1 MKLSK
6 RLIALFLMLTMFM
19 VSVPLG
25 AINALALEGMG
36 PPTDLN
42 YYARGVDISY
52 WQAGD
57 STGKNVDFSELKASG
72 CEFVILRL
80 GYGQSVD
87 KAFVAFY
94 NKARA
99 AGMPLG
105 VYMYGLKT
113 TKAGAASDAAWAISV
128 FEQYDMYFEYPI
140 FYDIE
145 ESDQIALSSANAT
158 ALCEGWCDT
167 LKASN
172 YFPGIYSGT
181 QFYNKLS
188 SSFKQNNDLWIARV
202 LSGAGSEWS
211 SQFTYTDK
219 KYNEEGYTMWQYS
232 WSNIYNGSY
241 IYNGVYSS
249 GTKKVDA
256 LDLDVCYKD
265 YPSIMKANGYNNCQ
279 SSAKPALWQSILAAK
294 ELRYSSFDADGL
306 TTLRQAYDNAVA
318 VYNSATSTESDYKT
332 AKTTLDN
339 AMVCSGTTVL
349 SKGCSYTTNV
359 TARTDFPDEN
369 SKLTDGIKTTTSVVS
384 TYSTY
389 AAYYH
394 TGDVEITVDLG
405 AQKNSNIYTAYVA
418 SEFWGVP
425 IPNNMTVSYSNSAS
439 GPFTQV
445 DGKVAVQTL
454 GNGDSVDGI
463 YNSVLSSMTISTD
476 TAISA
481 RYIKFALNVNNY
493 VWVDEV
499 EVSSGN
505 PLLSG
510 GIYLTGANSFI
521 ESGDCHIYT
530 SGFGTITVSNANH
543 AYTINAIAEHQGD
556 GTFVI
561 KSVEAGK
568 GTDTADITLTDSQIL
583 IAAHNWETGVTNG
596 TQIVGSA
603 ENANRLNSLQPGDII
618 VLDGVTI
625 YDAVYFDAAPYIR
638 IISTSSDDNN
648 EQEHVHTPGAEA
660 SCTTSQVCLD
670 CGEILDE
677 APGHT
682 ASDWA
687 QVEDVLIRLCIYCGE
702 TLEVKRVDDENVDT
716 GKTQIGLRGD
726 INQNGKIDASDYFML
741 KSVIFGKHELN
752 EVTVLLADVNEN
764 GTIESSDYFM
774 LKSVCFGKYELTN
787 PYVYN

>member
-36 PPTDLN
+36 PPTNMN
-42 YYARGVDISY
+42 YYAKGIDISY

-57 STGKNVDFSELKASG
+57 STGKNVDFNKLKASG

-87 KAFVAFY
+87 KAFVSFY

-105 VYMYGLKT
+105 VYLYGLKT

-128 FEQYDMYFEYPI
+128 FKQYNMYFEYPI

-145 ESDQIALSSANAT
+145 EPNQNALSSANAT

-172 YFPGIYSGT
+172 YYPGIYSGK
-181 QFYNKLS
+181 QFYSKLT
-188 SSFKQNNDLWIARV
+188 SSFKSTNDLWIAHV
-202 LSGAGSEWS
+202 LNGAGSEWS
-211 SQFTYTDK
+211 SQFTYTSK
-219 KYNEEGYTMWQYS
+219 SYNTQGYTMWQYS

-241 IYNGVYSS
+241 VYNGVYSS
-249 GTKKVDA
+249 STTKVDA

-279 SSAKPALWQSILAAK
+279 SSSKPALWQSILKAK
-294 ELRYSSFDADGL
+294 ELRYYSFDANGL
-306 TTLRQAYDNAVA
+306 TTLRKAYDNAVS
-318 VYNSATSTESDYKT
+318 VYNSATSTESDYKS

-339 AMVCSGTTVL
+339 AMVSSGTSVI
-349 SKGCSYTTNV
+349 SKGCSYTSNV
-359 TARTDFPDEN
+359 TARTDFPDAN
-369 SKLTDGIKTTTSVVS
+369 GKLTDGIKTTTSVAS
-384 TYSTY
+384 TNSTY

-418 SEFWGVP
+418 SDFWGIP

-439 GPFTQV
+439 GPFTKIDATV
-445 DGKVAVQTL
+445 GIQTL
-454 GNGDSVDGI
+454 GNGDVIDGI
-463 YNSVLSSMTISTD
+463 SNSVLSSMTISTD
-476 TAISA
+476 TAVSA

-493 VWVDEV
+493 VWVDEI

-521 ESGDCHIYT
+521 EAGDCHIYT

-543 AYTINAIAEHQGD
+543 AYTINAIAESNND

-561 KSVEAGK
+561 KSVEAGQ
-568 GTDTADITLTDSQIL
+568 GASTADITLKDSQIL
-583 IAAHNWETGVTNG
+583 IAAHNWETGVTDG
-596 TQIVGSA
+596 TQVVGSA
-603 ENANRLNSLQPGDII
+603 ENSGKLNRLQPGDVIA
-618 VLDGVTI
+618 LDGVTI
-625 YDAVYFDAAPYIR
+625 SDAIYLDAAPYIR
-638 IISTSSDDNN
+638 IVSTSGGNQ
-648 EQEHVHTPGAEA
+648 QEHIHTPGAEA
-660 SCTTSQVCLD
+660 TCTAGQICLG
-670 CGEILDE
+670 CGEILKE
-677 APGHT
+677 ATGHT
-682 ASDWA
+682 PGEWT
-687 QVEDVLIRLCIYCGE
+687 QIENVLICICESCGE
-702 TLEVKRVDDENVDT
+702 TLEVKNADDDNVDT
-716 GKTQIGLRGD
+716 GITEPGD
-726 INQNGKIDASDYFML
+726 INNDGKMTATDYLMLKKVVMDIISVDSLADPDNAFARCDINGDGKLTAIDYFML
-741 KSVIFGKHELN
+741 KKSIFE
-752 EVTVLLADVNEN
+752 
-764 GTIESSDYFM
+764 
-774 LKSVCFGKYELTN
+774 
-787 PYVYN
+787 